1 MSVLTERQKQLLKA
15 IIEEYIATAEPV
27 GSEAIVEKYSLG
39 VSPATVRNEM
49 VTLTRDGFLKQPHTS
64 AGRSPTPIGFKIYIK
79 ELMKEQDVPV
89 KDEVEI
95 KEHLWDHRFHLH
107 RLLRQ
112 ATRELAEKSGSLAIA
127 MTEEGDLYQSGAYS
141 ILDMP
146 EFYDIDL
153 TKTILMMADRTEM
166 LSQVLDRAVINEPVT
181 VLLGDDLGNEYLE
194 YCGFVFAPFGSGKKN
209 AGVIGILGPNR
220 MSYPKVVP
228 TVRYFGDLLTEL
240 VNNW

>member
-15 IIEEYIATAEPV
+15 IVEEYIATAEPV

-64 AGRSPTPIGFKIYIK
+64 SGRSPTPTGFKIYIK
-79 ELMKEQDVPV
+79 ELMKEQDVTV

-127 MTEEGDLYQSGAYS
+127 MTEEGDLYQSGAHS

-166 LSQVLDRAVINEPVT
+166 LNQVLDRAVINEPVT

-220 MSYPKVVP
+220 MSYPRVVP

>member
-1 MSVLTERQKQLLKA
+1 MVDLTERQKTLLKA
-15 IIEEYIATAEPV
+15 IIEEYIESAEPI
-27 GSEAIVEKYSLG
+27 GSEIIVNKHSLG

-49 VTLTRDGFLKQPHTS
+49 VALTQDGFLKQPHTS
-64 AGRSPTPIGFKIYIK
+64 AGRVPTPTGFKFYIRG
-79 ELMKEQDVPV
+79 LMKEQNLPV

-107 RLLRQ
+107 RLLKQ
-112 ATRELAEKSGSLAIA
+112 ATRELAEKSGSLSLAV
-127 MTEEGDLYQSGAYS
+127 TEEGDLYQSGAYS

-153 TKTILMMADRTEM
+153 TKTILMMADRSEM
-166 LSQVLDRAVINEPVT
+166 INEILDKAVINEPVS
-181 VLLGDDLGNEYLE
+181 VLLGDELGDEYLE
-194 YCGFVFAPFGSGKKN
+194 YCSFVFSPFGAGKKN
-209 AGVIGILGPNR
+209 AGVIGILGPSR
-220 MSYPKVVP
+220 MSYPHVVP